1 MIELEENKH
10 KIIVLKEKLNS
21 IGEALGISKLQEE
34 IKKIKDVNQN
44 VLFNQILVLEGAKST
59 IKLYNKELLIKNI
72 IILFEAL
79 ILISLFMKKINVFS
93 NGFSSVLSFVKKIFK

>member
-34 IKKIKDVNQN
+34 IKE
-44 VLFNQILVLEGAKST
+44 LEAKT
-59 IKLYNKELLIKNI
+59 GEPE
-72 IILFEAL
+72 FWEDQQ
-79 ILISLFMKKINVFS
+79 
-93 NGFSSVLSFVKKIFK
+93 